1 MKFYKVRAISILF
14 SAEPAREFTVRY
26 FTVMYFLENSKV
38 IYMNYMQ
45 NAQNLKTGC
54 RLPKKIHLDET
65 TVENLPTGVPTNFS
79 NTPGVS
85 IEIN

>member
-38 IYMNYMQ
+38 IYMNYIQ
-45 NAQNLKTGC
+45 NEKNLQNGC
-54 RLPKKIHLDET
+54 RLPTRMRLEEEI
-65 TVENLPTGVPTNFS
+65 VENLPTGVPTNFS
-79 NTPGVS
+79 NRPVT
-85 IEIN
+85 IEIK